1 MDDPRPASIHSLSRR
16 AAHPAQPVKARS
28 ARIHKKMS
36 PDDAFRASLSD
47 CLAQMTANAGVLRNG
62 RSIEGLHQ
70 LRVGLRRLETAL
82 KSFGEAFEQP
92 WLEELRG
99 RAKVLSSR
107 LGPARDLDVFLEE
120 LLGAPA
126 KAFSGEDEVE
136 MFAVLRA
143 EAEESR
149 EKAWKQASAC
159 IMGSDFAIF
168 LDDVAGLAQS
178 RLPLA
183 RDNRLKP
190 MAAKMLERQASRAAK
205 RGRAARSHE
214 EGDLHRLRI
223 SLKNLRYSAEF
234 FGPLYKK
241 KKVKRYLGQLKKL
254 QEVLGRLN
262 DIAHARSVI
271 NALAPPGQKN
281 SGALRF
287 AAGTVQGWYRARQPR
302 LVKKAMT
309 RWTRLK
315 KAEPFWA

>member
-16 AAHPAQPVKARS
+16 AVHPAQPVKARL

-36 PDDAFRASLSD
+36 PDDAFRATLSD

-62 RSIEGLHQ
+62 RSVEGLHQ
-70 LRVGLRRLETAL
+70 LRVSLRRLEVSL
-82 KSFGEAFEQP
+82 KSFGDAFEQP

-120 LLGAPA
+120 LLAAPA
-126 KAFSGEDEVE
+126 KMFSGEDEIE
-136 MFAVLRA
+136 MFAALRA
-143 EAEESR
+143 EAE
-149 EKAWKQASAC
+149 KARDTAWNQASAC
-159 IMGSDFAIF
+159 VTGGDFAVF

-183 RDNRLKP
+183 RDNRLP
-190 MAAKMLERQASRAAK
+190 VMAEKILVRQAARAKK

-223 SLKNLRYSAEF
+223 SLKKLRYSAEF
-234 FGPLYKK
+234 FAPLYKK
-241 KKVKRYLGQLKKL
+241 KKVKRYLGQLRRL
-254 QEVLGRLN
+254 QDVLGRLN
-262 DIAHARSVI
+262 DIAHARTVI
-271 NALAPPGQKN
+271 AQLAPSGQKN
-281 SGALRF
+281 SGELRF

-302 LVKKAMT
+302 LVKKAMK
-309 RWTRLK
+309 RWDRLRK
-315 KAEPFWA
+315 TEPFWA